1 MLAMPG
7 DYIITEK
14 DHLYRRFPIVDEP
27 RYTVFWKIKDGK
39 KIPSSA
45 AFKTKND
52 AHALIIGDTKLH
64 C

>member
-14 DHLYRRFPIVDEP
+14 DHLYRRFPIIDEP
-27 RYTVFWKIKDGK
+27 RYTVFQKIKDGK

-45 AFKTKND
+45 AFKTKKDENG
-52 AHALIIGDTKLH
+52 LSF
-64 C
+64 